1 MMKSTEHKKR
11 PAQTACYRKKCTLIL
26 GAVLLFTLVQAAP
39 VYAQRKI
46 SIKLASLVPEN
57 TPWGA
62 AINRMAVE
70 WAQATNGEVELIVYH
85 NGVAGSEGEVLRKLN
100 LNQIQAAVFT
110 SVGLNSVTPEI
121 MTLSYPFLIH
131 DDGELEEVL
140 RQLRPELDARI
151 ERNGF
156 VTLAWARA
164 GWVKIFSRSPVFVPQ
179 DLRRQKVA
187 TSPDELAMLQTF
199 KTMGFQMVPVNINDT
214 LVSLNGGMIDAV
226 YQSPIYVAGNQL
238 FGIAKNMSALNLAPF
253 MGGILM
259 NRNAWRR
266 IPDRYKDRIMQIC
279 KRVEREIDSSIALL
293 EANAVNTMSQH
304 GLIINTPTPAQQEE
318 WYQEIAGYERQLAGP
333 IFNLEIYQRI
343 TSILAAY
350 RRGR

>member
-1 MMKSTEHKKR
+1 MMKKTENGMEKSARRRKKR
-11 PAQTACYRKKCTLIL
+11 AFLL
-26 GAVLLFTLVQAAP
+26 GAVLFFALVQAAP

-46 SIKLASLVPEN
+46 TIKLASLVPEN

-62 AINRMAVE
+62 ALNRMAVE

-85 NGVAGSEGEVLRKLN
+85 NGVAGSEGEVRRKLN

-131 DDGELEEVL
+131 NDEELEAVL
-140 RQLRPELDARI
+140 RQIRPELDARI

-164 GWVKIFSRSPVFVPQ
+164 GWVKIFSRSPVFTPQ

-187 TSPDELAMLQTF
+187 SSPEELEMLQAF
-199 KTMGFQMVPVNINDT
+199 KTMGFQMVPVSINDT

-238 FGIAKNMSALNLAPF
+238 FGIARNMSTLNLAPF

-266 IPDRYKDRIMQIC
+266 IPDQYKDRIMQIC
-279 KRVEREIDSSIALL
+279 KRIEGEIDGSIAAL
-293 EANAVNTMSQH
+293 EADAVNTMSRY
-304 GLIINTPTPAQQEE
+304 GLVINTPTAAQQEE
-318 WYQEIAGYERQLAGP
+318 WYREIARHENELAGP
-333 IFNLEIYQRI
+333 IFNRELYQRI
-343 TSILAAY
+343 TNILAAY
-350 RRGR
+350 RRSR